1 MKKLLLFTTLHLI
14 TPTLFALNITPMFKE
29 LSPKGKDT
37 IATFRIWNKT
47 DRREAVKTYMFVR
60 QYDDSGKEIQ
70 GASTDDF
77 KLHPAQAV
85 LFSQKD
91 KDENKGANEKILRI
105 EYKGDK
111 EITVEKAYRLITE
124 QVPVK
129 LDRNNKTSGQV
140 YMLSRYSCA
149 IYVTPAGA
157 KSNITTAE
165 AKIESEK
172 GMLKFKND
180 GNKRG
185 TLSSL
190 KISLEGDGD
199 KGKLSR
205 ELTKEELKNVL
216 NETIL
221 AKSERKFS
229 FDLPKDFKTA
239 KNIKINLSL

>member
-1 MKKLLLFTTLHLI
+1 MKNLLFICMSFLTTSLM
-14 TPTLFALNITPMFKE
+14 ALNIAPMFKE
-29 LSPKGKDT
+29 LSPKGSEA

-47 DRREAVKTYMFVR
+47 DRREAVKTYMYVR

-91 KDENKGANEKILRI
+91 KDENKGSNEKILRI

-111 EITVEKAYRLITE
+111 DIAIEKAYRLITE

-149 IYVTPAGA
+149 IYVTPPGA
-157 KSNITTAE
+157 KSNITTLE
-165 AKIESEK
+165 AKIESDK
-172 GMLKFKND
+172 GSLKFKND

-190 KISLEGDGD
+190 KISLDADGE

-205 ELTKEELKNVL
+205 ELTKDELKNVV

-229 FDLPKDFKTA
+229 FDLPKDFKNA
-239 KNIKINLSL
+239 KNIKINVVL